1 MLNSFDSIIMIPP
14 TLYFWRGSQMLDKK
28 TLEELQEYIDRHLNL
43 MMAPNLFEASYHIED
58 MISEE
63 RIASELE
70 DFININRKPTLQ
82 QVLFSLI
89 KKNGAA
95 DAEIYKKA
103 GLDRKHFSKIRS
115 NPDYKPRKNTIIALA
130 LALELNKKETDK
142 LLSSAG
148 YSLSDSDTSDLVIL
162 FCLEKKIYDIDYVNQ
177 ALDYFSL
184 KPLSGVQ

>member
-1 MLNSFDSIIMIPP
+1 L
-14 TLYFWRGSQMLDKK
+14 LDQKL
-28 TLEELQEYIDRHLNL
+28 LEELREYIDRHLNIL
-43 MMAPNLFEASYHIED
+43 MAPNLFEASYHIED
-58 MISEE
+58 MISEDRKE
-63 RIASELE
+63 NELE
-70 DFININRKPTLQ
+70 NFIKNNRKPTLQ
-82 QVLFSLI
+82 QVLFKFI
-89 KKNGAA
+89 DKKEVSDA
-95 DAEIYKKA
+95 DVYKKA

-184 KPLSGVQ
+184 KPLSGVL